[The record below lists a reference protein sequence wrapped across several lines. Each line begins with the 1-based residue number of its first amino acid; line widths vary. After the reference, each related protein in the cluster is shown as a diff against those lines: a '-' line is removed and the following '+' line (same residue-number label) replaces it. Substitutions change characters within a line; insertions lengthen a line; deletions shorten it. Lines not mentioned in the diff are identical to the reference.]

1 MNYDDELKT
10 DGNWTLKVDLRT
22 DSNQVNKKSVYLK
35 NMKLTRTAMITSNK
49 LTPTKDTENK
59 IKNEIESN
67 DKSVLKTYTTVVG
80 VLVVLWIVTTIAL
93 TLMYVKLK
101 TKNNDLKEAIETY
114 RKFIPKG
121 GNEVLW

>member
-1 MNYDDELKT
+1 MNYDDELET
-10 DGNWTLKVDLRT
+10 DGNWTLKVELRT

-35 NMKLTRTAMITSNK
+35 KMKLTRTAMITSSK
-49 LTPTKDTENK
+49 VSLSKDTENQ
-59 IKNEIESN
+59 IKTEIESA

>member
-1 MNYDDELKT
+1 
-10 DGNWTLKVDLRT
+10 
-22 DSNQVNKKSVYLK
+22 
-35 NMKLTRTAMITSNK
+35 MIASKDFIQTQ
-49 LTPTKDTENK
+49 DTETQ
-59 IKNEIESN
+59 IKNENKSA
-67 DKSVLKTYTTVVG
+67 DKSVRQTYTTVVG

-101 TKNNDLKEAIETY
+101 TKNDDLQEAIETY

>member
-1 MNYDDELKT
+1 MNYDDELET
-10 DGNWTLKVDLRT
+10 DGNWTLKVELRT

>member
-1 MNYDDELKT
+1 MNYDGELKT
-10 DGNWTLKVDLRT
+10 DANWTLKVELRT
-22 DSNQVNKKSVYLK
+22 DSYREHEKLVYLK
-35 NMKLTRTAMITSNK
+35 NIKLTRTAMIASKDFIQTQ
-49 LTPTKDTENK
+49 DTETQ
-59 IKNEIESN
+59 IKNENKSA
-67 DKSVLKTYTTVVG
+67 DKSVRQTYTTVVG

-101 TKNNDLKEAIETY
+101 TKNDDLQEAIETY